1 MAFDKPVCLKRNASY
16 LFLFPSNL
24 VYKRCLEELFCVQ
37 QVYGFCHYKKP
48 GKMSFFSSLSF
59 PYIDPSLL
67 ALGFRQNKI
76 TMEPG
81 VGLNFLFYWSLYLVV
96 AVVAVN
102 FYLLEVPWACGL
114 IPDTC
119 RREQGDISYLEHVL
133 SKLPIWQSTTGYPM
147 ERTKQKNRNVS
158 FLSTSVEISAALM
171 IWL

>member
-1 MAFDKPVCLKRNASY
+1 MQAIS
-16 LFLFPSNL
+16 FLFPSNL
-24 VYKRCLEELFCVQ
+24 VYKRCLEELFRVQ

-48 GKMSFFSSLSF
+48 GKISFFSSLSF

-67 ALGFRQNKI
+67 ALGFHQNKI

-119 RREQGDISYLEHVL
+119 GGEHRDISYLEHVL
-133 SKLPIWQSTTGYPM
+133 SKLPVWQ
-147 ERTKQKNRNVS
+147 RTKYNRIPNGKNK
-158 FLSTSVEISAALM
+158 TKE
-171 IWL
+171 